1 MNQNERLIEMMSKKY
16 DEIVN
21 RYNEAMSFIHDT
33 EPSRLPEGMRF
44 RRQELLRKMLAD
56 FYPEAGGEA
65 QPNLNTHPE
74 SIEEAW

>member
-33 EPSRLPEGMRF
+33 EPSRLPEIQKARVTK
-44 RRQELLRKMLAD
+44 EDA
-56 FYPEAGGEA
+56 
-65 QPNLNTHPE
+65 
-74 SIEEAW
+74 